1 MALGDEDGRAQAI
14 IWDALMAICRVVV
27 TYSWTNNHKSR
38 HTHIIITDSL
48 LWLYRKL
55 PSNLFVKL
63 IVLETDLVI
72 MWVWEM

>member
-38 HTHIIITDSL
+38 QTHIIITDS
-48 LWLYRKL
+48 
-55 PSNLFVKL
+55 
-63 IVLETDLVI
+63 VL
-72 MWVWEM
+72 